1 MTVVTFDQ
9 EARHRLLV
17 EMGQDL
23 DEMPID
29 PNDLVVTDVY
39 GIKDNPDVN
48 DLVEAGAR
56 AHDTHELAA
65 LAKTLGEAGMN
76 DVSFSIAS

>member
-17 EMGQDL
+17 ELGRDL

-29 PNDLVVTDVY
+29 PKDLVATDVY
-39 GIKDNPDVN
+39 GVKDNPDVN
-48 DLVEAGAR
+48 DLVEAGAQ
-56 AHDTHELAA
+56 AHDSHELAA

-76 DVSFSIAS
+76 DVSLPIAS